1 MTKGKRVSNK
11 LSGKFTGR
19 CLCGAVAFEA
29 ARDRDHADACH
40 CGQCRRWSGNYWA
53 SVNVPFDTLKIV
65 KGGDKLKWFR
75 SSELVRR
82 GFCAECGSAL
92 FWQADRHK
100 DYAHR
105 IAIGVGALDEP
116 TGVKITEHIFVAD
129 KGDYYDIKD
138 GLPQKETY

>member
-1 MTKGKRVSNK
+1 MTKS
-11 LSGKFTGR
+11 SASKFTGR

-53 SVNVPFDTLKIV
+53 SVNAPADSLKIV
-65 KGGDKLKWFR
+65 KGENKLRWFR
-75 SSELVRR
+75 SSDLVRR
-82 GFCAECGSAL
+82 GFCGECGSAL
-92 FWQADRHK
+92 FWHADRHK

-105 IAIGVGALDEP
+105 IALGLGALDAP

-129 KGDYYDIKD
+129 KGDYYDLAD
-138 GLPQKETY
+138 GLPQKATY